1 MSIFCY
7 LRTVMPNIKDHR
19 LKKIRLD
26 ISLNCNICKATT
38 VTHAKRIYRNLCS
51 LNCMHSLMPFL
62 LLADV
67 DFHVLSRRKS
77 HPSKKISRF
86 FS

>member
-1 MSIFCY
+1 LLPQNGYAEYQRPSIE
-7 LRTVMPNIKDHR
+7 KD
-19 LKKIRLD
+19 RLD